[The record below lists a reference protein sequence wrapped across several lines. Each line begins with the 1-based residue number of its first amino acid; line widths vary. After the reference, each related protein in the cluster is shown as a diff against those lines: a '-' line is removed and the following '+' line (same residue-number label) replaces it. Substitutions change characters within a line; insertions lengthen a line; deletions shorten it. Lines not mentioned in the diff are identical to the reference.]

1 MKRNIQLEQDMV
13 DSIAN
18 LDDLQVISC
27 AKEMLKNEYSPLEI
41 EQFLNLGLKKV
52 GELFEN
58 GEYFIADLMYSGML
72 YRSVLDL
79 FSPSISNTTS
89 PTKGRILI
97 GVVEKDI
104 HDIGKDIVAG
114 LLTSDGFDVIDLG
127 TDVSPKTFVQAIL
140 KYQPDIVLMSGIMLF
155 ARESMQATIEAIET
169 AGLRNQVHI
178 LLGGGC
184 VDDSILEYVHADG
197 ISFEPIDTLKYCND
211 YVSRRSP

>member
-13 DSIAN
+13 DAIAN

-27 AKEMLKNEYSPLEI
+27 AKEMLENEYSSLEI

-79 FSPSISNTTS
+79 FSPNIRNTTS

-140 KYQPDIVLMSGIMLF
+140 KLSLI
-155 ARESMQATIEAIET
+155 
-169 AGLRNQVHI
+169 HI
-178 LLGGGC
+178 
-184 VDDSILEYVHADG
+184 S
-197 ISFEPIDTLKYCND
+197 EPTRPY
-211 YVSRRSP
+211 